1 MALAEAWKTRRRRA
15 RKAGSTSCW
24 RASSRRGGSSCGV
37 GVSKTTGILDVTSHL
52 KAPESEPTSTSGNRS
67 ARLVAH
73 MPILDLDSHRLHYL
87 DEGRGLPVLLFHAY
101 PLSAELFRPQ
111 IEALKDRFR
120 FLVPDMRGFGQSG
133 PADGPTTMRRM
144 AQDGLALLDALGIER
159 AVVGG
164 VSMGGYVSMAL
175 LREDASRVLGLV
187 LSSTQARADTEE
199 ARQGREA

>member
-1 MALAEAWKTRRRRA
+1 
-15 RKAGSTSCW
+15 AGSTSCW

-101 PLSAELFRPQ
+101 PLSAELRSEEHTSELQ
-111 IEALKDRFR
+111 SREN
-120 FLVPDMRGFGQSG
+120 LVCR
-133 PADGPTTMRRM
+133 
-144 AQDGLALLDALGIER
+144 LLLEKKKY
-159 AVVGG
+159 
-164 VSMGGYVSMAL
+164 S
-175 LREDASRVLGLV
+175 
-187 LSSTQARADTEE
+187 
-199 ARQGREA
+199 